1 MDIDDILA
9 DLGPSP
15 LLPPETKDLQALT
28 RAWVTERCAP
38 EILPWP
44 ESLMERVLE
53 RINAQVFSRFLS
65 LFSLPGKSRGT
76 WEQVFFV
83 FCFLFLADVTRG
95 KVD

>member
-44 ESLMERVLE
+44 ESLMERVLD
-53 RINAQVFSRFLS
+53 RINAQVTFLS
-65 LFSLPGKSRGT
+65 FLSFTGLGGGTRG
-76 WEQVFFV
+76 EEVFF
-83 FCFLFLADVTRG
+83 FFLADVTRV
-95 KVD
+95 VD